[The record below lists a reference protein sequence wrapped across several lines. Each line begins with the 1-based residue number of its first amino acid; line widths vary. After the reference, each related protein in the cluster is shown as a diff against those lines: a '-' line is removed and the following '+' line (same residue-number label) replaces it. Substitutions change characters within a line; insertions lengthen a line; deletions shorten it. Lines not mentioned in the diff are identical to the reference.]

1 VVDWNRETIF
11 KDIIGLYSTT
21 ATYLASKE
29 MEIHEKTQNMPILI
43 LFHFNYDAHSMFEV
57 ALTYPVDMLRFVVN

>member
-1 VVDWNRETIF
+1 
-11 KDIIGLYSTT
+11 
-21 ATYLASKE
+21 